1 MTQHIQKRT
10 AFVLVQHVP
19 VPALAFHA
27 LAPVQA
33 EEDTK

>member
-1 MTQHIQKRT
+1 MTQHIQKLT
-10 AFVLVQHVP
+10 ASVRVQHVP

-33 EEDTK
+33 EEATK